1 MKKNLCI
8 ISAAVLLA
16 SLLLGGCTKN
26 PFSRKGELITFGTV
40 STGNL
45 TRAAYG
51 DDYPATGTPTLQ
63 RIDWESGDMVRI
75 VSDNARVVNNGS
87 NAVFADYTVSTVT
100 PEADGSSS
108 GAVVNTNPNGLAWTD
123 ADSYTFWAVYPS
135 TTTISN
141 AGVVSADFITATQA
155 LPTASTSK
163 TVGTGDDAI
172 TYAVYT
178 PALTNAVMTAV
189 ATGVKE
195 SDEKP
200 QVKLHFKPAW
210 TAIEF
215 NLSSLDEAIK
225 LTQIQLVA
233 SGSDYLAGSFT
244 MPAGDHNPDP
254 DSENKVFSHVSVDTG
269 DTGSASKTVTIATEE
284 NQPLTLT
291 KNTGVSLTMFL
302 LPVANTSAL
311 RFRLTSEEGDG
322 TKTSYV
328 DLKKNGQPFVF
339 EAGKKYR
346 INGFKAPGSS
356 WKIFIATDI
365 MNVDD
370 WGDPVDTEIIV
381 E

>member
-1 MKKNLCI
+1 MKKSICI

-40 STGNL
+40 SAGSL

-51 DDYPATGTPTLQ
+51 DDFPATGTPTLQ

-75 VSDNARVVNNGS
+75 VSDYARVVNNGS

-141 AGVVSADFITATQA
+141 AGVVSDVNFITATQTQ
-155 LPTASTSK
+155 PTESTSK

-189 ATGVKE
+189 AAGVKE
-195 SDEKP
+195 SDAKP

-215 NLSSLDEAIK
+215 NLSSQDEAIK

-233 SGSDYLAGSFT
+233 DAESSDYLAGSFSMT
-244 MPAGDHNPDP
+244 AGDL
-254 DSENKVFSHVSVDTG
+254 STVAVTAA
-269 DTGSASKTVTIATEE
+269 SASKSVTMAA
-284 NQPLTLT
+284 NATLT
-291 KNTGVSLTMFL
+291 KTEGVSLTMFL

-311 RFRLTSEEGDG
+311 KFRLTSEEGTG
-322 TKTSYV
+322 TKTSFV
-328 DLKKNGQPFVF
+328 NLKKNGQPFVF

>member
-8 ISAAVLLA
+8 ISAAVLLT

-63 RIDWESGDMVRI
+63 RIDWESGDIVRI
-75 VSDNARVVNNGS
+75 VSDNARVVNDGS

-141 AGVVSADFITATQA
+141 AGVVSAEFITATQTP
-155 LPTASTSK
+155 PTASTSK

-195 SDEKP
+195 SDAKP

-215 NLSSLDEAIK
+215 NLSSQDEAIK

-233 SGSDYLAGSFT
+233 DAESNDYLAGPFT
-244 MPAGDHNPDP
+244 MTAGDL
-254 DSENKVFSHVSVDTG
+254 STVAVTAA
-269 DTGSASKTVTIATEE
+269 SASKTVTMAA
-284 NQPLTLT
+284 NATLT
-291 KNTGVSLTMFL
+291 KTEGVSLTMFL
-302 LPVANTSAL
+302 LPKNNASAL
-311 RFRLTSEEGDG
+311 KFRLTSEEGDG
-322 TKTSYV
+322 TKTSFV
-328 DLKKNGQPFVF
+328 NLKKNGQPFVF

-365 MNVDD
+365 MNVDE